1 MKKPKNNPL
10 IDHRRINL
18 YTTKRIQLMKDF
30 GRELEDIGPDYGYFQ
45 NAKTS
50 YKTLKK
56 INKLLD
62 LIK

>member
-1 MKKPKNNPL
+1 MNKPKTKTI
-10 IDHRRINL
+10 IDPRRINL

>member
-1 MKKPKNNPL
+1 MKNPKTKTI
-10 IDHRRINL
+10 IDPRRINL

-30 GRELEDIGPDYGYFQ
+30 GRELEEIGPDYGYFQ

-50 YKTLKK
+50 YRTLKK
-56 INKLLD
+56 INKLLN

>member
-1 MKKPKNNPL
+1 MKNPKNNPL
-10 IDHRRINL
+10 IDHERINL

-30 GRELEDIGPDYGYFQ
+30 GRELEEIGPDYGYFQ

-50 YKTLKK
+50 YRTLKK